1 MAGVYSFPMMPTGM
15 HGVCAWFKPTALL
28 VKEERQS
35 VGGEKKKTTFPRRL
49 KDPFAS

>member
-1 MAGVYSFPMMPTGM
+1 
-15 HGVCAWFKPTALL
+15 LL

-49 KDPFAS
+49 KDPFASWMHRHVHFSPGYLTKLIWN